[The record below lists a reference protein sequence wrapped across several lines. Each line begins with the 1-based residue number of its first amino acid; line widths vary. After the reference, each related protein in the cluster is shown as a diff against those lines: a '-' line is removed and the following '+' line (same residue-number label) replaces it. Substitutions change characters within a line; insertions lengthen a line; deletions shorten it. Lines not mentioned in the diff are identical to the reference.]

1 LFRRVF
7 HTLNLHRIAFVFSDK
22 PPLIRDQ
29 YLVLSRSSEKLPE

>member
-1 LFRRVF
+1 
-7 HTLNLHRIAFVFSDK
+7 VFSDK